1 MPERDDSMTPDTLQ
15 VRLRPL
21 EREDLHWF
29 VEWFADPEVLEF
41 LGLHNPLSQA
51 REEKWYDKILEVP
64 EDEHP
69 FAIEVNEGGV
79 WRVIGNIAFFGM
91 HTTFRSAEIGIVLG
105 DKNTWGKGYG
115 TEAMRQ
121 MVDHGFN
128 DLGLH
133 RLHLQV
139 VAENTRGIRS
149 YEKVGFKHEGRQRDD
164 IWKNGRF
171 HDVLRMSILFP
182 EWERSRKGE

>member
-1 MPERDDSMTPDTLQ
+1 MPRREDAITSQ

-21 EREDLHWF
+21 EREDLHVF

-51 REEKWYDKILEVP
+51 REEKWFDKILEGP

-69 FAIEVNEGGV
+69 FAIEVYEGGG
-79 WRVIGNIAFFGM
+79 WRVIGNIAFFGIS
-91 HTTFRSAEIGIVLG
+91 TISRNAEIGIVLG
-105 DKNTWGKGYG
+105 DKSVWGRGCG
-115 TEAMRQ
+115 TEAMRL
-121 MVDHGFN
+121 MVDHGFKN
-128 DLGLH
+128 LNLH
-133 RLHLQV
+133 RIHLQV
-139 VAENTRGIRS
+139 VAENTRGIRC
-149 YEKVGFKHEGRQRDD
+149 YEKVGFQHEGRQRDD

-182 EWERSRKGE
+182 EWESSRKGE

>member
-1 MPERDDSMTPDTLQ
+1 LTITREKPL
-15 VRLRPL
+15 RLRPL
-21 EREDLHWF
+21 EREDLHAFVKWF
-29 VEWFADPEVLEF
+29 SDPEVLEF
-41 LGLHNPLSQA
+41 LGLRNPLSQA
-51 REEKWYDKILEVP
+51 REEKWYDKILEGP

-69 FAIEVNEGGV
+69 FAIEVFENGG

-105 DKNTWGKGYG
+105 DKSAWGKGYG

-121 MVDHGFN
+121 MVDHGFK
-128 DLGLH
+128 DLNLH
-133 RLHLQV
+133 RIHLQV
-139 VAENTRGIRS
+139 VAENARGIRC

-164 IWKNGRF
+164 IWKNGKF

-182 EWERSRKGE
+182 EWENNRKGK